1 MTCNTLRRRLASFRG
16 LMACLLL
23 VSGGTAFAAEEAPAL
38 RSHERWIWTELIAF
52 DNEQPDLGV
61 GQYLETTGFTP
72 TAICILIGS
81 PDFMLSHTD
90 METEVNLPAE
100 FCSRDGHEFNQERSR
115 QAWTNH
121 QVRALNRELHKRGVE
136 SYLSVFTKYTRD
148 PTHREWITDHLEVLQ
163 VHKSSGFV
171 WAPNPLARL
180 KDGTYFEEVFARK
193 TVKTLQDYEFD
204 GWHGADGW
212 GPLSRPVHQVSF
224 SDDMIDQFAD
234 MPGVAL
240 PDVVTQECVYDVPK
254 LEARAEFILRNRR
267 AEWSAFYAQRWARFW
282 TTMVTA
288 LHDAGKKATINSAW
302 GRAPF
307 EAYYRYG
314 VDYQRIAATGVD
326 AIIVETVAA
335 GLAMDPRMAGTDR
348 HDDFLAMLMLMRA
361 CVPDTKLIFL
371 HNVHD
376 VVEEW
381 DAIRHMPTVLEREI
395 YALNNVFH
403 TRPDGTLRPS
413 ADGFLACLGDGLTRE
428 EWGWLKQ
435 RWERALFPLPTRTL
449 GATVV
454 WSDAA
459 YRAQTADF
467 LATRTWDTHYLLFR
481 LMEAGATVQGT
492 INVNSL
498 ENHRGALL
506 VPNAHLFPPEEL
518 ARVMAYGGG
527 PVVLVGRKING
538 LPEPALEFSDV
549 YPPNELWCAVYNGTA
564 PAVEIAADGEEIP
577 LGDLSAIP
585 GPEGFWDHMSYR
597 KVSADFVTACATTL
611 QSVSMPIIVDKQDE
625 DVDIMPVELAD
636 GTLRIAIK
644 NRIAAYARPEIDM
657 GRPIASAEVR
667 SGFPSVAIR
676 PKGGKF
682 DVRVPGRGITVVDVK
697 FKAE

>member
-1 MTCNTLRRRLASFRG
+1 MTRDTFWGPRASFRG
-16 LMACLLL
+16 LLACLLL
-23 VSGGTAFAAEEAPAL
+23 ATGVLAFAAEEPPTL
-38 RSHERWIWTELIAF
+38 RPHERWIWTELIAF

-61 GQYLETTGFTP
+61 AQYLETTGFTP

-115 QAWTNH
+115 QAWTNF
-121 QVRALNRELHKRGVE
+121 QVRALNQELHKRGVE

-148 PTHREWITDHLEVLQ
+148 PTHREWISDHLEVLQ
-163 VHKSSGFV
+163 VHKDSGFV

-180 KDGTYFEEVFARK
+180 NDGSYFESVFARQ
-193 TVKTLQDYEFD
+193 TVKTLQDYKFD

-212 GPLSRPVHQVSF
+212 GPLSRPVDQLSF
-224 SDDMIDQFAD
+224 SDDMIDQFAQSVGKD
-234 MPGVAL
+234 L
-240 PDVVTQECVYDVPK
+240 PEIVTQECLYDVPK
-254 LEARAEFILRNRR
+254 LSARAAWILTHRR
-267 AEWSAFYAQRWARFW
+267 AEWSEFYAQRWAGFW

-326 AIIVETVAA
+326 GIIVETVAA

-361 CVPDTKLIFL
+361 CLSDAKLIFL

-428 EWGWLKQ
+428 EWRWLEQ
-435 RWERALFPLPTRTL
+435 RWEWALFPVPVRSL

-459 YRAQTADF
+459 YKAQMADF

-481 LMEAGATVQGT
+481 LMEAGATVQNT
-492 INVNSL
+492 IDIGSL
-498 ENHRGALL
+498 ANHRGALL
-506 VPNAHLFPPEEL
+506 VPNAHLLPDDEL
-518 ARVMAYGGG
+518 ACVMAYEGG
-527 PVVLVGRKING
+527 PVMLVGKKIDG
-538 LPEPALEFSDV
+538 LPQAAMELSDV
-549 YPPNELWCAVYNGTA
+549 YPPNERWCAVYNATA
-564 PAVEIAADGEEIP
+564 PAVTIEDDGDEHSPDDLADF
-577 LGDLSAIP
+577 
-585 GPEGFWDHMSYR
+585 PEPKGFWDHLAYR
-597 KVSADFVTACATTL
+597 KVSSDFVAACAQTL
-611 QSVSMPIIVDKQDE
+611 QHIAMPISVTVQDDE
-625 DVDIMPVELAD
+625 VDIMPVELAD
-636 GTLRIAIK
+636 GTVRIAIK
-644 NRIAAYARPEIDM
+644 NRIPAYTRPEFDM
-657 GRPIASAEVR
+657 KVPVASVEVR
-667 SGFPSVAIR
+667 SGFPSVAIS
-676 PKGGKF
+676 PKGTTF

-697 FKAE
+697 TETK